1 MEIRIDMSELSK
13 NSNGRLDDGGIGNG
27 QEESFDLAR
36 ALRRRLIAQY
46 EERKVLEH
54 EDSTKEEVARLAKET
69 AKAKEWATKETF
81 GEHVP
86 LKKGRVVSRLIKALI
101 DSECLTEVDKLMIIA
116 VALETDATIKEVK
129 RKGGIVTFW
138 KYAKHNGEI
147 YEKPGLNIE
156 LGKKWIASRTVDL
169 FKMSGQWR
177 QQDTE
182 ALVQEVMNSIDK
194 LCEAN
199 EFIITDEK
207 GEVFR
212 ASMPLLKRSSGD
224 LFEPSAFFAFTP
236 EYYDTMDFA
245 ALSGGWRKMGEPY
258 LNMRLRLGANK
269 PQLSRVGT
277 KPIEFSLD
285 DLTRQD
291 GKPISKA
298 AERMRRMRARRKAA
312 EIVEYIETTEGTG
325 DAKIEVVGD
334 SVRMSTT
341 KQPTKKPGRKRKRKE
356 PGN

>member
-13 NSNGRLDDGGIGNG
+13 NSNGRLDDGGNGNG
-27 QEESFDLAR
+27 LGASFDLAR

-46 EERKVLEH
+46 EEKEALEH
-54 EDSTKEEVARLAKET
+54 EEEVARLAKEA

-86 LKKGRVVSRLIKALI
+86 LKKGRVVSRLIKALV

-129 RKGGIVTFW
+129 RKGGTVTFW

-169 FKMSGQWR
+169 FKMSGRWR
-177 QQDTE
+177 EQDTE
-182 ALVQEVMNSIDK
+182 ALMQEVMNSIDK

-199 EFIITDEK
+199 EFVITDEK
-207 GEVFR
+207 GDVFR

-224 LFEPSAFFAFTP
+224 LFEPSVFFAFTP

-245 ALSGGWRKMGEPY
+245 AISGGWRKMGEPY

-269 PQLSRVGT
+269 PQLSRAGT
-277 KPIEFSLD
+277 KPIEFSIDDLD
-285 DLTRQD
+285 DLTRQE
-291 GKPISKA
+291 GKPVSKA